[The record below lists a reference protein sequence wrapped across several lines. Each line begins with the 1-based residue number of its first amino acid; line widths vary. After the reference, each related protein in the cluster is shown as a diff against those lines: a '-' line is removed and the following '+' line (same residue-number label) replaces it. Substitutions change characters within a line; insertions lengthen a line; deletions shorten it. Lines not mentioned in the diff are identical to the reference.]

1 MSRSKLKGQG
11 HQGQKTAFSALSA
24 ACVRFVFG
32 KTSLASS
39 SFFPHLFFLTYNLQ
53 VRFTPVAYQS
63 SQYLQAVPAY
73 PENTSCCSTPTPE

>member
-1 MSRSKLKGQG
+1 MSLKVNVEGQG

-39 SFFPHLFFLTYNLQ
+39 LFIYFAEKQPQT
-53 VRFTPVAYQS
+53 
-63 SQYLQAVPAY
+63 
-73 PENTSCCSTPTPE
+73 